1 MCACVCVYVYVYIY
15 THIHIYIERER
26 EYMCTHLL
34 KELPFRVAQ
43 FARDPSNLVLVLGQ
57 KIDDI

>member
-1 MCACVCVYVYVYIY
+1 
-15 THIHIYIERER
+15 
-26 EYMCTHLL
+26 MCTHLL